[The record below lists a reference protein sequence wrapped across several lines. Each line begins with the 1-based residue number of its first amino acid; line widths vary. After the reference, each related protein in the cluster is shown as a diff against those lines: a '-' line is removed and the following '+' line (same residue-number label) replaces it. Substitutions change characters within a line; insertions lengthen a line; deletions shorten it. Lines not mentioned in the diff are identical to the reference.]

1 MTARPGAGA
10 VRTPPIQA
18 PSVQAPS
25 VQAPSIRLPAVRPS
39 PRPKPPA
46 RRSGAML
53 FAQAQGVL
61 GEARRELSS
70 DERYRLAHLAAL
82 RFAAALFA
90 ERAQPS
96 GRRHRGPVNA
106 WVLLVSMAPDLGE
119 WAAFFA
125 AGAPTRAALEAG
137 AFDVV
142 SSREGGR
149 PGAGGRTVLR
159 HRRRFAG
166 PTRGAT
172 GQLSARVGLPSS
184 GVGFIVASVATP
196 AAHRMTSARQACALA
211 VVADRAR
218 RSRRAHRS

>member
-1 MTARPGAGA
+1 MTARPGAA
-10 VRTPPIQA
+10 A
-18 PSVQAPS
+18 VQAPT
-25 VQAPSIRLPAVRPS
+25 VPTPSIRLPGVRPS
-39 PRPKPPA
+39 PRPKPPR

-61 GEARRELSS
+61 GEARREFSS

-119 WAAFFA
+119 WAAYFA

-142 SSREGGR
+142 SAREADDLVR
-149 PGAGGRTVLR
+149 AVEQ
-159 HRRRFAG
+159 F
-166 PTRGAT
+166 
-172 GQLSARVGLPSS
+172 SD
-184 GVGFIVASVATP
+184 IVAGSLGLLTVP
-196 AAHRMTSARQACALA
+196 LA
-211 VVADRAR
+211 
-218 RSRRAHRS
+218 S